1 MPSPRIVGR
10 GFVSNA
16 GSNPQRNSTAAGG
29 SRFWESCTPAA
40 HEHHERRGWPRRSQ
54 CTAILNA
61 ASRDGAV
68 SVAWL
73 SLLMTFDLPDCVE
86 WEARERVRVDEML
99 GRAGVSLTR

>member
-1 MPSPRIVGR
+1 M
-10 GFVSNA
+10 N
-16 GSNPQRNSTAAGG
+16 AAG
-29 SRFWESCTPAA
+29 
-40 HEHHERRGWPRRSQ
+40 
-54 CTAILNA
+54 
-61 ASRDGAV
+61 RDGAV